1 MEGRGLVDGSD
12 ERSPISTNMPPV
24 AGALTWTTGLLNRVK
39 EPMSKLNSISKSIQ
53 DREEFKDVQ
62 KLYHSLVKNI
72 HEYNE

>member
-1 MEGRGLVDGSD
+1 
-12 ERSPISTNMPPV
+12 MPPV

>member
-1 MEGRGLVDGSD
+1 
-12 ERSPISTNMPPV
+12 MPPV

-39 EPMSKLNSISKSIQ
+39 EPMSKLNFISKSIQ